1 MTFAKDRQQ
10 TALLAHLLCTYA
22 TLPSFAASHDIT
34 ATNTNPPRLGSF
46 QKKHTKYM
54 HDNERC
60 RWCTDAVPCCPL
72 TEMDSQRRKQAAE
85 LEFLL
90 PKMYKDTRANISVC
104 EIFGPVNTCS
114 PTTKYIFFSPRT
126 QSQQLLNLLRHAI
139 LPLRQ
144 QRQPIQFCDV
154 VRSSVVH

>member
-1 MTFAKDRQQ
+1 
-10 TALLAHLLCTYA
+10 
-22 TLPSFAASHDIT
+22 
-34 ATNTNPPRLGSF
+34 
-46 QKKHTKYM
+46 M

-72 TEMDSQRRKQAAE
+72 KEMDSQRRKQAAE

-114 PTTKYIFFSPRT
+114 PTTNFFFFSPRT
-126 QSQQLLNLLRHAI
+126 QSQQLLNLLQHAI

-144 QRQPIQFCDV
+144 QRKPIQFCDV
-154 VRSSVVH
+154 VRSSVVYQTVHW